1 LYKTIYTNSVGK
13 FTISESYDPS
23 KEYYIQIDA
32 QHLNKFNLLLNEI
45 SEQIGKEKIAYIL
58 DSDEY
63 SDLCLAN
70 LQTFELV
77 DAVKENPCLGKEVD
91 ASNYKRFLA
100 KKALQERW
108 FSSKDS
114 ELKMGYKT

>member
-1 LYKTIYTNSVGK
+1 MKVTLPEGYIFDILSVYQVK
-13 FTISESYDPS
+13 IVKSENN
-23 KEYYIQIDA
+23 A
-32 QHLNKFNLLLNEI
+32 QHLNNFNLLLNEI
-45 SEQIGKEKIAYIL
+45 SEQIGKEKIADIL

-108 FSSKDS
+108 FSSKYS
-114 ELKMGYKT
+114 EVKMGY